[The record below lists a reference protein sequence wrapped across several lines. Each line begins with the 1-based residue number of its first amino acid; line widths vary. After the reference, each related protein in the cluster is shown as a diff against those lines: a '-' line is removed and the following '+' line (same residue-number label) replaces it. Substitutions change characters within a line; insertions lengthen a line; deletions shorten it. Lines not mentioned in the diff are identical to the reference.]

1 MSTAFGVIALLIL
14 VAVVA
19 GLVRVAFGREPVE
32 RMMAAQLLGTGGV
45 GMVVALAAAARAP
58 GLVDVALVFAGLA
71 AVAAVAFVHR
81 IWRTGEG
88 MADD

>member
-1 MSTAFGVIALLIL
+1 MSVAFAGLALLIL

-19 GLVRVAFGREPVE
+19 GLVPVAFGREPVE

-45 GMVVALAAAARAP
+45 GMLVALAAAGAAP

-71 AVAAVAFVHR
+71 AVAVVAFVHR
-81 IWRTGEG
+81 IWRASGELP
-88 MADD
+88 DD

>member
-1 MSTAFGVIALLIL
+1 MSTAFGIIALLIL
-14 VAVVA
+14 VAVMG
-19 GLVRVAFGREPVE
+19 GLVRVLLGREPVE

-45 GMVVALAAAARAP
+45 GMLVALAAAGRAP

-81 IWRTGEG
+81 IWRAGEG
-88 MADD
+88 LADD